1 MKYSLKQAWFN
12 LDNGFTIIDEKGREA
27 FRVAGRAAM
36 GTPPAPGEKLSFRDR
51 DDTELAFISTKLL
64 SSGPAYEIYHGDDLQ
79 AVVKRDAL
87 TGKICQF
94 RAEGPSPDDLH
105 AEGNFSGREY
115 TFTREGKPVGRVSK
129 GFFATNG
136 TYGVEVGRGEDEVL
150 LLASA
155 VVIDLCC
162 HQKGK

>member
-12 LDNGFTIIDEKGREA
+12 LDNGFSVIDEKGREA
-27 FRVAGRAAM
+27 FRIAGRA
-36 GTPPAPGEKLSFRDR
+36 PVPGEKLSFRDR
-51 DDTELAFISTKLL
+51 DDTELAFISQKMLAT
-64 SSGPAYEIYHGDDLQ
+64 GPAYEIYHGDDLQ

-87 TGKICQF
+87 TGKTCQF

-105 AEGNFSGREY
+105 AEGNFPGREY

-129 GFFATNG
+129 AFFAGNG

-150 LLASA
+150 LIASA

-162 HQKGK
+162 HHKAK